1 VLAVTPA
8 DELGAR
14 AFDPFCSTGVL
25 SAIND
30 LAEGTHSKAL
40 ADLITAGKHRA
51 ELLMTLGKVG
61 APRYANFIGRYKDD
75 PDLDVR
81 RGVAIALGLM
91 DNDAVTVPVL
101 VQLLARGT
109 VAAAFAVKWDA
120 AESLVNLAKR
130 KGGEGVRQRVGGLL
144 QEPDGVTVALAA
156 RALVLVGDAR
166 GTERLRQLTAHADPR
181 VRQEALMALGE
192 TRDAG
197 GREAVTR
204 RLKDDHLAVRA
215 CAVYALGRI
224 AGAAAAA
231 QLRTAV
237 QEALDYER
245 QIDARRQRG
254 ESEATLRERYGLGVF
269 DLRETLQQALA
280 P

>member
-1 VLAVTPA
+1 MTPA

-25 SAIND
+25 SAINE
-30 LAEGTHSKAL
+30 LADGTHSKAL
-40 ADLITAGKHRA
+40 ADVITAGRHRA

-81 RGVAIALGLM
+81 RGVAIGLGLM

-109 VAAAFAVKWDA
+109 AADAFAVKWDA
-120 AESLVNLAKR
+120 SESLIALAGR
-130 KGGEGVRQRVGGLL
+130 KGREAVRRRLAEVL
-144 QEPDGVTVALAA
+144 QEPDGVTVALGA
-156 RALVLVGDAR
+156 RALAKAGDTR
-166 GTERLRQLTAHADPR
+166 GVDRLRQLTMHADAR
-181 VRQEALMALGE
+181 VRQEALLALGE
-192 TRDAG
+192 VKDAG
-197 GREAVTR
+197 ARDAVTR
-204 RLKDDHLAVRA
+204 RLNDDSLAVRA

-224 AGAAAAA
+224 VGPSAAA

-245 QIDARRQRG
+245 QVEARKQRG
-254 ESEATLRERYGLGVF
+254 ENDDTLRQRYGLGVF

-280 P
+280 TP